1 MSRPDVR
8 RTSAR
13 GQSTVELLLVLP
25 VVLLL
30 MFGVYTA
37 AGFIADRQ
45 VAGQAVRAGA
55 RLGAEMGSN
64 QFHTGQA
71 AYPGTCMGSGTDP
84 CIVDNAMVTSVV
96 TIARNLSNVLSV
108 DEIDIYSPCAIAG
121 GTCSTSTQACPTT
134 LSGLDGRLQSGD
146 PVDVYKP
153 NAQGKW
159 VLTQPAGATQYTLD
173 LRRQNHPSESLI
185 AVRLAYTFKA
195 SAPMSFFNMQTSE
208 YAAMCLAPNASGG

>member
-1 MSRPDVR
+1 MR
-8 RTSAR
+8 AQR
-13 GQSTVELLLVLP
+13 GQSTVELLLVIP

-37 AGFIADRQ
+37 AGFISDRQ
-45 VAGQAVRAGA
+45 IAGQAVRAGA
-55 RLGAEMGSN
+55 RLGAELGGN

-71 AYPGTCMGSGTDP
+71 AYPSTCMATGTDP

-96 TIARNLSNVLSV
+96 TIARGLSNVASI
-108 DEIDIYSPCAIAG
+108 DEIDIYEPCAIAG
-121 GTCSTSTQACPTT
+121 GTCSASTQSCPTT
-134 LSGLDGRLQSGD
+134 LAGLDGRLQAND
-146 PVDVYKP
+146 PVDVFKP
-153 NAQGKW
+153 NALGKW
-159 VLTQPAGATQYTLD
+159 VLSQPAGATQYTLD

-195 SAPMSFFNMQTSE
+195 SAPMSFFDLQTAE